1 MVRLRSISRLL
12 LKENPMYFH
21 ATAMT
26 VALMLSLSSFAA
38 SAQGAPQLTQ
48 AAQAPETPAAP
59 KLLGVAA
66 WKELVGNSI
75 TGKEEGKTLVEY
87 YAPDGT
93 AKSMLDNEIS
103 TGKWALVGET
113 ICFQYADEKE
123 MECYRLEVAG
133 NTATFTDQNGTGT
146 RYEILKGNPK
156 GL

>member
-1 MVRLRSISRLL
+1 
-12 LKENPMYFH
+12 MYFH
-21 ATAMT
+21 STAMT
-26 VALMLSLSSFAA
+26 VALILSLSSFAA
-38 SAQGAPQLTQ
+38 SAQGAPQLAQ
-48 AAQAPETPAAP
+48 AAQTPGTAPETPAAP

-75 TGKEEGKTLVEY
+75 TGKKEGKTLVEY

-133 NTATFTDQNGTGT
+133 NTATFTDQKGTGT

>member
-1 MVRLRSISRLL
+1 MC
-12 LKENPMYFH
+12 FH
-21 ATAMT
+21 STAMT

-38 SAQGAPQLTQ
+38 SAQGVPQLAQ
-48 AAQAPETPAAP
+48 AAPAPETPAAP

-75 TGKEEGKTLVEY
+75 TGKEDGETLVEY

-133 NTATFTDQNGTGT
+133 NTATFTDQKGTGT